1 MAKTLLAPEFLS
13 EMYLEGGAVDVNG
26 AGSLITTLE
35 CLLKRNPEMSHMQI
49 EQELKNTFG
58 VKQVIWLGK
67 GLEGDDTDGHIDQLA
82 RFISQNRV
90 VISSEKNTK
99 DYNYLPL
106 IKSREILVNA
116 KLADG
121 GAIEIVELPM
131 PDPIYYQNRRLPA
144 SYANFYIA
152 NGLVLVP
159 AFGCPQD
166 TVAREIL
173 SECFVGRNVISV
185 DCRSIL
191 VGLGAV
197 HCLTQQVPWIG

>member
-1 MAKTLLAPEFLS
+1 
-13 EMYLEGGAVDVNG
+13 
-26 AGSLITTLE
+26 
-35 CLLKRNPEMSHMQI
+35 MSQIEI

-58 VKQVIWLGK
+58 VKKVIWLGK

-82 RFISQNRV
+82 RFVSQNRV
-90 VISSEKNTK
+90 VISSEENTK

-106 IKSREILVNA
+106 IKSQEILANA

-121 GAIEIVELPM
+121 SGIEIVELPM
-131 PDPIYYQNRRLPA
+131 PDPIYYQNSRLPA

-152 NGLVLVP
+152 NELVIMP

-166 TVAREIL
+166 AIAREIL
-173 SECFVGRNVISV
+173 SECFMDRNVISV

-197 HCLTQQVPWIG
+197 HCLTQQVPSIG